1 MALNDRQIVRIM
13 APVDGRVIAISDV
26 PDPVFSGRMMGDG
39 AAIEP
44 ISELIVAPADGILTM
59 IFPTGHAFGMT
70 LVNSVEIL
78 VHVGIN
84 TVELD
89 GRGFQILQ
97 IVGENLICGEPV
109 IKVDTAVILKAG
121 KSMLTVVVVTEPR
134 VITEVAVNLGKN
146 VRAGLE
152 ELFTFLP
159 GNT

>member
-1 MALNDRQIVRIM
+1 MTLTKQQIIRIM
-13 APVDGRVIAISDV
+13 APVDGRVIDLSDV
-26 PDPVFSGRMMGDG
+26 PDPVFSGRMLGDG

-70 LVNSVEIL
+70 LANGVEIL

-97 IVGENLICGEPV
+97 IEGENLTCGEPV
-109 IKVDTAVILKAG
+109 LKVDTAVISGAG
-121 KSMLTVVVVTEPR
+121 KSMVTIVVVTEPR
-134 VITEVAVNLGKN
+134 VITAVAVNLGKN
-146 VRAGLE
+146 LRAGLE
-152 ELFTFLP
+152 ELFSFLP